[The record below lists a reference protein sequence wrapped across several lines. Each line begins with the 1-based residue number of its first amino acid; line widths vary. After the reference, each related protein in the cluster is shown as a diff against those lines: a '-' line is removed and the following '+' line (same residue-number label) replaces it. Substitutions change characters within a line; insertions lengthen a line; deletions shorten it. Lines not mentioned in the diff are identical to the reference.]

1 MADEPELIDFT
12 SQKKTKRIKKQKAEV
27 AVDAP
32 STGDSQYRE
41 MLTRVF
47 LQLRQSKT
55 LPTEQ
60 KSWRIRQPEL
70 VRGSGNKSVWIN
82 FQEICDILRRS
93 PEHLSK
99 FVFVEMSTDG
109 SIVGGQQLVLK
120 GKFLSKHIESLLR
133 KYMNEYVLCQMC
145 KSMNT
150 SLLRDASIRL
160 YTMKCDNCGSSRS
173 VQQIKEGYH
182 AVSKA
187 DRKKEKTK
195 AT

>member
-1 MADEPELIDFT
+1 MADEPELIDFGT
-12 SQKKTKRIKKQKAEV
+12 ATKKKKKVVKAKKE
-27 AVDAP
+27 AVLEAP
-32 STGDSQYRE
+32 VSSDTQYKE

-60 KSWRIRQPEL
+60 KSWRIRQPEV
-70 VRGSGNKSVWIN
+70 VRISSNKSAWIN

-93 PEHLSK
+93 SEHLSR
-99 FVFVEMSTDG
+99 FVFVELSTEG

-120 GKFLSKHIESLLR
+120 GKFLSKHVENLLR
-133 KYMNEYVLCQMC
+133 KYMN
-145 KSMNT
+145 T
-150 SLLRDASIRL
+150 SLIRDPSIRL
-160 YTMKCDNCGSSRS
+160 YTMKCENCGSSRS

-187 DRKKEKTK
+187 DRKKEKMK